1 MLEVKTVSKM
11 DAPDVGL
18 KTASFSVFP
27 GDIFGIIGPNGSGK
41 STLLGEISDRHQA
54 DSGVCLLDNQRLNEQ
69 KGKMCVLPEE
79 PYLVEA
85 INGIQYLRYIAGL
98 KGMLFYEAIDNL
110 VVFFDVNDI

>member
-11 DAPDVGL
+11 YAPDVGL

-41 STLLGEISDRHQA
+41 STLLGEISNRLQA
-54 DSGVCLLDNQRLNEQ
+54 DSGVNEQ